1 VGVDEIIQDNPRY
14 MATKG
19 KIIWKKIVNT
29 VVISGI
35 VPVVMKM

>member
-1 VGVDEIIQDNPRY
+1 VGVGEIIKIIKRY
-14 MATKG
+14 ITKG